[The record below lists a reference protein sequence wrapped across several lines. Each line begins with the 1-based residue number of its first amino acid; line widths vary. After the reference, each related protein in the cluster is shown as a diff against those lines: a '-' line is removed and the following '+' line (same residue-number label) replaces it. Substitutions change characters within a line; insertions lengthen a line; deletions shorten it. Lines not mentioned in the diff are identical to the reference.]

1 MNSSRHS
8 LFCFIHFMLHLSKL
22 NAFSLWKSQRIHFYR
37 QISITSSMKKSPYEM
52 MDPIEKS
59 KCIHIGNIDW
69 NVPLK
74 EVEDYLASMSED
86 VSVVDIRVKEATT
99 KKRDV
104 GKCHGGSAQ
113 IEFESHDDA
122 SKALDTFQ
130 NLSNEIGDIPIG
142 SIKSRWALNH
152 TIDKSRKQHIEEKNE
167 ISEERILHRKM
178 RAEKYARQRQA
189 IAKRTD
195 DLLEYI
201 NSSLQIKV
209 GIELETLDS
218 SPLSWYKEI
227 PDEIDPMRGGGLRKG
242 TERGKRKQAQVEC
255 FYDVLYEILNEKQ
268 DKRKDM
274 DNRLELVADLGSGA
288 GNLSLPLAWL
298 LKENN
303 SKYKV
308 LAIDINKRSLQR
320 LEERAER
327 IQVEL
332 ETLDEDLFNL
342 INDVAKD
349 EDPLKY
355 CSAIVS
361 LHACGAASDLAI
373 ENAVRR
379 EIPFIISPCC
389 VGKAKIKRRAG
400 NMPTMSAQRSGTPDS
415 ITYPRSSILQEI
427 VGDED
432 YNLILSAADYSASER
447 SDINSDKEMKHIN
460 RGKLAKNLVETDR
473 LMWAD
478 ERNYTIRLLE
488 IPRLGE
494 FYPKRQILLGA
505 KAGSGCADRI
515 LKLKTLHQDALSNND
530 VK

>member
-1 MNSSRHS
+1 MNLSRHF
-8 LFCFIHFMLHLSKL
+8 LFYFIHFMLHLSKL
-22 NAFSLWKSQRIHFYR
+22 HAFSLWKSPRISLYR
-37 QISITSSMKKSPYEM
+37 ETTIISSMKKSPYEM
-52 MDPIEKS
+52 MDPTEKS
-59 KCIHIGNIDW
+59 KCIYIGNIDW

-74 EVEDYLASMSED
+74 EVEDYLASISED

-130 NLSNEIGDIPIG
+130 NLSNEIEDIPIG

-152 TIDKSRKQHIEEKNE
+152 AVDKKQHTEKKNE
-167 ISEERILHRKM
+167 ISQERILHRKM

-201 NSSLQIKV
+201 NSSLKIKV
-209 GIELETLDS
+209 GIELEILDS
-218 SPLSWYKEI
+218 PPLSWSKEI

-255 FYDVLYEILNEKQ
+255 FYDVLYEILNENE
-268 DKRKDM
+268 DKRSDT
-274 DNRLELVADLGSGA
+274 DNGLELVADLGSGA

-349 EDPLKY
+349 EDPLKH

-389 VGKAKIKRRAG
+389 VGKAKAKRQAG

-415 ITYPRSSILQEI
+415 LTYPRSSILREI

-447 SDINSDKEMKHIN
+447 IDLDSDKEMKHIH

-473 LMWAD
+473 LMWAE

-494 FYPKRQILLGA
+494 FYPKRQILIGA
-505 KAGSGCADRI
+505 KAGSGSAARI
-515 LKLKTLHQDALSNND
+515 LKLKTLHQNVSNND